1 MKDLPNGNKAFYR
14 EGGVWSL
21 IAGLV
26 LLACMVIAYFA
37 IPFQD
42 GERWIY
48 FFMVEPFAVM
58 VIMLL
63 KNFFKPTAVFVV
75 SPQGIE
81 FHAMNK
87 LFGTPVKVFWNQLT
101 AIDYNTKLVGSAK
114 YKNVVEVL
122 IFQVAKNITYE
133 FNLLAINHEKR
144 EQLYRIFREHGF
156 KVRNRKSH
164 T

>member
-26 LLACMVIAYFA
+26 ILTCMVIAYFA
-37 IPFQD
+37 IPFQE

-48 FFMVEPFAVM
+48 FFMAAPFAVM
-58 VIMLL
+58 VVMLL
-63 KNFFKPTAVFVV
+63 KNFFHPTAVFVV

-87 LFGTPVKVFWNQLT
+87 LFGNPVKVFWDQLT
-101 AIDYNTKLVGSAK
+101 AINYNTRMVGYSK
-114 YKNVVEVL
+114 YKNVAEVL
-122 IFQVAKNITYE
+122 IFQIGKNITYE
-133 FNLLAINHEKR
+133 FNLLAINHENR
-144 EQLYRIFREHGF
+144 EQLYRIFREHGL
-156 KVRNRKSH
+156 KVRNS
-164 T
+164 